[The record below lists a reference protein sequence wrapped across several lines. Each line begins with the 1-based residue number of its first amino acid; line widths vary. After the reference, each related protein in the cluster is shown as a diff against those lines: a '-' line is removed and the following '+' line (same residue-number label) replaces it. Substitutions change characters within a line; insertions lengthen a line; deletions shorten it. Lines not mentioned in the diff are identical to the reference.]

1 MRAFVD
7 NDEVERVKKN
17 LETTPTISEALGED
31 WINNNIPNKEERSE
45 KHVMF
50 WMFLDESKCKKME
63 DWLSTLKTTLS
74 GAKFLK
80 VVNSLKEK
88 KRENEFY
95 SFVTEIE
102 VLSYYKKQENDS
114 FEVEFEPH
122 IPSKTKVGDIKLS
135 FDSTQVFL
143 EITRLFLSKEEE
155 ETNRIIR
162 TISGKIDAI
171 ENNPFVITFGI
182 MESFSEADIEPLVE
196 LVHQKIIEER
206 DTFTGEPFTTDFDE
220 KAWFKFHKK
229 LENKKGYV
237 GGTIFP
243 VIRVRSAGRLKN
255 KVLDEVEQLPEN
267 QFNVIVLDI
276 SHYFADFDDVE
287 DALAGQSAVKIDLK
301 TMEATQF
308 RHANGIMQM
317 DRGRMVG
324 AIIAFKGFD
333 YEHRKKYVNL
343 SAERPFTDE
352 LISKI

>member
-7 NDEVERVKKN
+7 DDEIERVKKN
-17 LETTPTISEALGED
+17 LETAPTISEALGED
-31 WINNNIPNKEERSE
+31 WINNNILNKEERSE

-88 KRENEFY
+88 KREKEFY
-95 SFVTEIE
+95 SFVPEIE

-114 FEVEFEPH
+114 FKVEFEPD
-122 IPSKTKVGDIKLS
+122 IPGKTKVGDVKLY

-143 EITRLFLSKEEE
+143 EITRLFSSKEEE
-155 ETNRIIR
+155 EINRIIQA
-162 TISGKIDAI
+162 TSGKINAI
-171 ENNPFVITFGI
+171 EDNPFVITFGI
-182 MESFSEADIEPLVE
+182 TESFSEADIEPLVD
-196 LVHQKIIEER
+196 LVHQKIIEQR
-206 DTFTGEPFTTDFDE
+206 DAFAGESFTADFGE
-220 KAWFKFHKK
+220 KAWFKFLKK

-237 GGTIFP
+237 GGTIFS
-243 VIRVRSAGRLKN
+243 VITIKSAGRLKN

-276 SHYFADFDDVE
+276 SHYFSDFDDVE
-287 DALAGQSAVKIDLK
+287 DAFAGQVAVKIDIK
-301 TMEATQF
+301 TMEATPF

-317 DRGRMVG
+317 GRGKKVG
-324 AIIAFKGFD
+324 VIIAFKGFD

-343 SAERPFTDE
+343 SAERPFTDD
-352 LISKI
+352 IMSKI